1 MANEDEFDDMDG
13 WQDLTNNKNPVKESA
28 APEGKSIHS
37 RIEEDPDDEDEEEEG
52 EEEEESEED
61 DEDLVPAAKSKKGK
75 SEGIDY
81 ERLAEQIAAKQ
92 RPQAPIPQVQ
102 TQRPQGD
109 ALDVALQKL
118 RAQGADPLALSGLLE
133 VVDGVTQR
141 RAQDDEQIR
150 RVQEFNRFHQSI
162 DEMFDSAIDSAT
174 SLSPKLSRLKES
186 ITQAVLQEWR
196 KKEYDG
202 ERAKIQN
209 GKKPDTRLVAQ
220 AVAKVRDRFAKDYG
234 LQTVKAPTQ
243 IRSKSK
249 PAATKG
255 GSIKDQINR
264 LDGAQRAYF
273 DVFRKELGD
282 ERALKSAKK
291 VKQA

>member
-1 MANEDEFDDMDG
+1 MEKEDEFDDMNG
-13 WQDLTNNKNPVKESA
+13 WQDLTSDKNPVKENP

-52 EEEEESEED
+52 EEGEESEDE
-61 DEDLVPAAKSKKGK
+61 DEDLLPAAKSKKGK

-92 RPQAPIPQVQ
+92 RPQAPLV
-102 TQRPQGD
+102 QRPQAQQAD
-109 ALDVALQKL
+109 PLDLALQKL

-133 VVDGVTQR
+133 VVDAATQR
-141 RAQDDEQIR
+141 RAQDDEQVR
-150 RVQEFNRFHQSI
+150 RVQEFNRFHESI

-186 ITQAVLQEWR
+186 ITQEVLKEWR

-209 GKKPDTRLVAQ
+209 NRKPDARMVAQ

-273 DVFRKELGD
+273 DVFRKDLGD